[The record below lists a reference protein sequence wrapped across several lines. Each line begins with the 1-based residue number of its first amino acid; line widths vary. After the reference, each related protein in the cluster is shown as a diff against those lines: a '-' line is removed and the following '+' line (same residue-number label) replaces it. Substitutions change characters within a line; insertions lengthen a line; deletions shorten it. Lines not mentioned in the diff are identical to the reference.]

1 VIGITLTA
9 NQIRT
14 APVEV
19 RQWIEREVVAA
30 LGLQIQIRHQASEI
44 ERIAVCSL
52 EELAAVVSLIQGI
65 IPAVNVLF
73 ELGSQG
79 ATVADGRLVASRLSD
94 IMHHVRLQG
103 VDQVV
108 SCLDII
114 NGALHR
120 VRGAIEESELC
131 ALDSEGHCFVAS
143 QTQQN
148 ILRLWQE
155 VIRGQQVT
163 SDGVTSGP
171 PRTPRPEFA
180 FANRIETPNAISDTK
195 TALNSSP

>member
-1 VIGITLTA
+1 MSGQSVVGITLTA
-9 NQIRT
+9 DQIRT

-30 LGLQIQIRHQASEI
+30 LGLQLQARHETSEI

-52 EELAAVVSLIQGI
+52 QEVAAVLSLIQGKF
-65 IPAVNVLF
+65 PAVNVLF
-73 ELGSQG
+73 ELGRHG

-103 VDQVV
+103 ADQVV
-108 SCLDII
+108 ACLEII
-114 NGALHR
+114 NDALHR
-120 VRGAIEESELC
+120 VRGSLEESELC
-131 ALDSEGHCFVAS
+131 ALDSEGHCYVAT

-155 VIRGQQVT
+155 VIRGQPVA
-163 SDGVTSGP
+163 SDGLMSGAP
-171 PRTPRPEFA
+171 QAARPEFA
-180 FANRIETPNAISDTK
+180 FADRVEGLNANTESR
-195 TALNSSP
+195 